1 MKKIITLFII
11 IFFAVMTLSTVQAKE
26 YKVAIFDFDVRERNQ
41 PTVAKHIEKQL
52 KNTGLKF
59 KKIEHFTGRDSEI
72 TSLRVLKRLD
82 EKNYDLIITITS
94 DSMVPATHALKKTPW
109 LFTNINNPRFFG
121 IRDALNPGDKKSG
134 VTYYVPVI
142 KQIKFFN
149 QVMNKKLK
157 KVGVIF
163 DYYAQSRRAELVEF
177 REASLKLHIKYEIKL
192 IKDVDEYRTVTK
204 ELLDEGVEAIII
216 TSSGKLYDNIDKII
230 DLTNAKKV
238 PIFSVNKKG
247 VANGALSAI
256 ASDYYKMVDEN
267 LIPMAID
274 VLKNGNN
281 PGGMPVQ
288 HLEKPFIYLNLTQA
302 KKLGLKISEE
312 LKQRVSKKY

>member
-134 VTYYVPVI
+134 VTY
-142 KQIKFFN
+142 
-149 QVMNKKLK
+149 
-157 KVGVIF
+157 
-163 DYYAQSRRAELVEF
+163 
-177 REASLKLHIKYEIKL
+177 
-192 IKDVDEYRTVTK
+192 
-204 ELLDEGVEAIII
+204 
-216 TSSGKLYDNIDKII
+216 
-230 DLTNAKKV
+230 
-238 PIFSVNKKG
+238 
-247 VANGALSAI
+247 
-256 ASDYYKMVDEN
+256 
-267 LIPMAID
+267 
-274 VLKNGNN
+274 
-281 PGGMPVQ
+281 
-288 HLEKPFIYLNLTQA
+288 
-302 KKLGLKISEE
+302 
-312 LKQRVSKKY
+312 